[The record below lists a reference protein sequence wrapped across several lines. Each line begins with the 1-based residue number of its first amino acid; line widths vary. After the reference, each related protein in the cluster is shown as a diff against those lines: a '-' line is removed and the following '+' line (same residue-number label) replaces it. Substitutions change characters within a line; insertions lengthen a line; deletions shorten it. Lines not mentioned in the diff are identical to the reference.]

1 VLHFFTDLHGD
12 YHRSTDDVDKIN
24 IVGLEQVADYV
35 ADVATALAGRPGKL
49 TFVDAPPHQASTGG
63 AGYGAY
69 LGTIPD
75 MSGGGISDGVRLSGV
90 RAGSPAEQASL
101 QAGDVITAIGDKR
114 IANLYDMTDA
124 LRSHQP
130 GDTVVIVSRR
140 DGSERKATVV
150 LGRRGS

>member
-1 VLHFFTDLHGD
+1 
-12 YHRSTDDVDKIN
+12 
-24 IVGLEQVADYV
+24 
-35 ADVATALAGRPGKL
+35 
-49 TFVDAPPHQASTGG
+49 VDAPRPQASAGG
-63 AGYGAY
+63 SGYGAY

-75 MSGGGISDGVRLSGV
+75 MSGGGVTDGVRLSGV
-90 RAGSPAEQASL
+90 RGGSPAEAAGL

-140 DGSERKATVV
+140 EGVERRTSTV
-150 LGRRGS
+150 LGRRSS